1 MVPALPTLISSGA
14 DMTISLLKV
23 MRTWGLTPSLETY
36 LTLACA
42 YARHGDIAAMEK
54 VIADSAAQGLPF
66 RYHSLYM
73 AFCCA
78 CA

>member
-1 MVPALPTLISSGA
+1 
-14 DMTISLLKV
+14 

-66 RYHSLYM
+66 RYYSTYFTWHFVAHAPDKGTSPLWRRL
-73 AFCCA
+73 
-78 CA
+78 

>member
-1 MVPALPTLISSGA
+1 
-14 DMTISLLKV
+14 

-66 RYHSLYM
+66 RYKSRLLYM
-73 AFCCA
+73 ALCCA